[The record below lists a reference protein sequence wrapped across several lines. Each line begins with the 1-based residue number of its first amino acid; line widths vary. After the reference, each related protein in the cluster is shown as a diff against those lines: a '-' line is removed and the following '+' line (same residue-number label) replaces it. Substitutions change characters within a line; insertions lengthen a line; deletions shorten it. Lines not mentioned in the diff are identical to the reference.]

1 MLITFVIAITIITS
15 IYLWFW
21 ALTQSQCNK
30 NSDDIKTG
38 FNIVKNEFKVQEGFN
53 QAILERVKKLEQ
65 KVAETERKIPLAPF
79 MPITPHLIIQKM
91 EEQKEPAAEEAKPEL
106 GYTIRVTDNG
116 CTGIRP
122 GTEDETNNDVG

>member
-1 MLITFVIAITIITS
+1 MIGFIILYVVTVAVV
-15 IYLWFW
+15 LWFW
-21 ALTQSQCNK
+21 AMTQSQCNT
-30 NSDDIKTG
+30 NTDNIKSG
-38 FNIVKNEFKVQEGFN
+38 FNLVKNELKVQEGFN
-53 QAILERVKKLEQ
+53 QAILERLKKLEQ

-91 EEQKEPAAEEAKPEL
+91 EEPKEPAAEEAKPEL

-122 GTEDETNNDVG
+122 GTEDEPKDVG